1 MSLQQHIHL
10 GPAIGKFED
19 AIPYY
24 DKVIAI
30 DPNNTVAISNK
41 GDVLWR
47 MGRYKEAIPYFDT
60 VLKIDA
66 KNKDIFDPSLTFAL
80 FNKGYSLMRLGADIN
95 LLRILCC

>member
-1 MSLQQHIHL
+1 
-10 GPAIGKFED
+10 
-19 AIPYY
+19 
-24 DKVIAI
+24 
-30 DPNNTVAISNK
+30 
-41 GDVLWR
+41 

-80 FNKGYSLMRLGADIN
+80 FNKGYSLMQLGADIN